1 MRVQN
6 EAYWDFAQ
14 SIRER
19 LRNEVNGL
27 IKFEIYEEIDVIV
40 FKIFFKDFDFNYG
53 INNVQSIIYNGSSED
68 VTNDILWR
76 YKKAILN
83 GFFKTEDRKRRD
95 EAKRLGVESEVY
107 A

>member
-14 SIRER
+14 GIRNK
-19 LRNEVNGL
+19 LRNEINGL
-27 IKFEIYEEIDVIV
+27 IKFEIYEEIDTIV
-40 FKIFFKDFDFNYG
+40 FKIYFKDFDFNYG
-53 INNVQSIIYNGSSED
+53 INDVQSIIYDGSSEE
-68 VTNDILWR
+68 VVCDILSR

-95 EAKRLGVESEVY
+95 EAKLLGVESEVY
-107 A
+107 V

>member
-27 IKFEIYEEIDVIV
+27 IKFEIYEEIDTIV

-53 INNVQSIIYNGSSED
+53 INDVQSIIYDGSSEE
-68 VTNDILWR
+68 VVCDILSR

-83 GFFKTEDRKRRD
+83 GFFKTDDRKRRD
-95 EAKRLGVESEVY
+95 EAIRLGIQKEEYV
-107 A
+107 

>member
-14 SIRER
+14 GIRGR

-27 IKFEIYEEIDVIV
+27 VKFEIYEEIDTIV
-40 FKIFFKDFDFNYG
+40 FKIYFKDFDFNYG
-53 INNVQSIIYNGSSED
+53 INDVQSIIYDGSSEE
-68 VTNDILWR
+68 VICDILSR

-83 GFFKTEDRKRRD
+83 GFFKTDDRKRRD
-95 EAKRLGVESEVY
+95 EAIRLGIQKEEYV
-107 A
+107 

>member
-1 MRVQN
+1 MKHTGILLR
-6 EAYWDFAQ
+6 
-14 SIRER
+14 RLER

-27 IKFEIYEEIDVIV
+27 IKFEIYGEIDTIV

-53 INNVQSIIYNGSSED
+53 INDVQSIIYDGSSEE
-68 VTNDILWR
+68 VVCDILSR

-95 EAKRLGVESEVY
+95 EAIRLGIQKEEYV
-107 A
+107 

>member
-19 LRNEVNGL
+19 LRNEINGR
-27 IKFEIYEEIDVIV
+27 IKFEIYEEIDTIV

-53 INNVQSIIYNGSSED
+53 INDVQSIIYDGSSEE
-68 VTNDILWR
+68 VVCDILSR

-83 GFFKTEDRKRRD
+83 GFFKTDDRKRRD
-95 EAKRLGVESEVY
+95 EAIRLGIQKEEYV
-107 A
+107 

>member
-19 LRNEVNGL
+19 LRNEVNGR
-27 IKFEIYEEIDVIV
+27 IKFEIYEEIDTIV

-53 INNVQSIIYNGSSED
+53 INDVQSIIYDGSYEEVVS
-68 VTNDILWR
+68 DILSR

-95 EAKRLGVESEVY
+95 EAIRLGIQKEEYV
-107 A
+107 

>member
-14 SIRER
+14 KIRER
-19 LRNEVNGL
+19 LRNEVNGRV
-27 IKFEIYEEIDVIV
+27 KFEIYEEIDTIV

-53 INNVQSIIYNGSSED
+53 INDVQSIIYDGSSEE
-68 VTNDILWR
+68 VVCDILSR

-83 GFFKTEDRKRRD
+83 GFFKTDDRKRRD
-95 EAKRLGVESEVY
+95 EAIRLGIQKEDYV
-107 A
+107 

>member
-14 SIRER
+14 GIRNK

-27 IKFEIYEEIDVIV
+27 VKFEIYEEIDTII
-40 FKIFFKDFDFNYG
+40 FRIFFKDFDFNYG
-53 INNVQSIIYNGSSED
+53 INDVQSIIYDGSSEE
-68 VTNDILWR
+68 VVCDILSR

-95 EAKRLGVESEVY
+95 EAIRLGIQKEEYV
-107 A
+107 

>member
-14 SIRER
+14 KIREK

-27 IKFEIYEEIDVIV
+27 VKFEIYEEIDTIV

-53 INNVQSIIYNGSSED
+53 INDVQSIIYDGSSEEVVCD
-68 VTNDILWR
+68 LLSR

-83 GFFKTEDRKRRD
+83 GFFKTDDRKRRD
-95 EAKRLGVESEVY
+95 EAIRLGIQKEEYV
-107 A
+107 